1 MEVVIDSNVLF
12 RTLISKGEIIE
23 LFFND
28 NLKIYAPQILWEEF
42 CNNEK
47 EILLKSDLSKKDFND
62 LSSLLF
68 SRITFVR
75 SNEYEKFLHE
85 AKKLLEHHEKDEDF
99 IAICLL
105 KCCKLWTYESRLFE
119 IGFGISTKEIS
130 GKITR

>member
-1 MEVVIDSNVLF
+1 MDVVIDSNILF
-12 RTLISKGEIIE
+12 RTLISQGGIIE
-23 LFFND
+23 LFFNN

-42 CNNEK
+42 SNHEN
-47 EILLKSDLSKKDFND
+47 EILSKSNLSKKDFQI

-68 SRITFVR
+68 SSINLV
-75 SNEYEKFLHE
+75 SLEEYKEYLPK
-85 AKKLLEHHEKDEDF
+85 AKQLLEYHEKDEDF

-130 GKITR
+130 SKINR